1 MFERYTERARRVLFF
16 ARYEASQL
24 GSISIETE
32 HLLLGLIREGKGLT
46 SRIFARSHLSL
57 ESIRKEIEGRTVFRE
72 KVSTSVEIPFSAE
85 TKRVLQFAA
94 EEADRLLHN
103 YIGTEHLLLGILREE
118 RSVAATILM
127 EKGMRLNTVRE
138 DIVALLNEKTTL
150 TRVKETPLLAEF
162 SRDLTEAAMKNQLD
176 PLVGRHIEIER
187 VQQVLCR
194 RTKNNAVLI
203 GEPGVGKTAIVE
215 GLAQKIVYGDV
226 PHFLADKR
234 LLALD
239 ISLIVA
245 GTKYRGQFEERLK
258 AIMKELTENP
268 NIIVFIDE
276 LHTLVGAGSAEGSLD
291 AANIL
296 KPALS
301 RGEIRCIGATTP
313 SEYRK
318 YIEKDRSLERRFQAI
333 KVDPPNERETIEV
346 LMGVKDRY
354 ETFHHV
360 EYTTEAI
367 EAAVYQSSR
376 YITDRF
382 LPDKAI
388 DLVDEA
394 GARAKL
400 REAGYSEEFG
410 EINRSIRVAV
420 EQMETAVSEKNFEK
434 AQFYREQEV
443 QAREN
448 LQFVREKFDVKSSTR
463 RVVVGKGEIDEVVS
477 KWTGVPL
484 TSINQDEGDKLLHME
499 DALHNR
505 VISQDA
511 AISALSRA
519 IRRSRAG
526 LKSPNRPVGSF
537 IFLGPTGVG
546 KTELARA
553 IANFLFGSDH
563 ALIRFDMSEYMEKHS
578 VSKLIGS
585 PPGYVGHEEGGQLTE
600 KVKRNPYSVVLLDEV
615 EKAHPDLFNIL
626 LQVFEDGHLTD
637 GLGNRVNFKNT
648 IIIMTSNIGARFI
661 QKKASLGFQ
670 SADSGVISPQRQR
683 HGARRGEEDVQPGVH
698 QPHRR
703 DHRLRGALGRRP
715 PDHHQAAREA
725 GERQP
730 GRPPA
735 PPRARAGSHR
745 LDHRADVQGSL
756 VRRPSA
762 APRDP
767 ALYRGSAVRGAHPR
781 APQGGRHPGVPRCGE
796 PGVPSGRRD
805 RERPPAGLTRL
816 RMGGPC
822 HGYGAA
828 SARPLGSLARLRS
841 SKLMAWPLP
850 GPSVRA
856 AAGRS
861 QPPIMRVFALLLV
874 ALAAAGEVR
883 AQTPPAGTP
892 VRPGPVRRRRAI
904 FPRRSAARPSRRPAG
919 CPRPA
924 PARSSTRSCSA
935 SRSRAEAP

>member
-1 MFERYTERARRVLFF
+1 M
-16 ARYEASQL
+16 
-24 GSISIETE
+24 
-32 HLLLGLIREGKGLT
+32 
-46 SRIFARSHLSL
+46 
-57 ESIRKEIEGRTVFRE
+57 
-72 KVSTSVEIPFSAE
+72 
-85 TKRVLQFAA
+85 LQFAA

-118 RSVAATILM
+118 RSVASTILS

-138 DIVALLNEKTTL
+138 DIVQLLNEKTTL

-162 SRDLTEAAMKNQLD
+162 SRDLSDVAMKNGLD
-176 PLVGRHIEIER
+176 PLVGRTLEVER

-215 GLAQKIVYGDV
+215 GLAQKIVRGDV

-313 SEYRK
+313 AEYRK

-333 KVDPPNERETIEV
+333 KVEPPSEAESLEILNGI
-346 LMGVKDRY
+346 KDRY
-354 ETFHHV
+354 ESYHHV
-360 EYTTEAI
+360 TYTSDAM

-394 GARAKL
+394 GSRAKL
-400 REAGYSEEFG
+400 REAGYSEEFS
-410 EINRSIRVAV
+410 EINKSIRVAV
-420 EQMETAVSEKNFEK
+420 EQMENATAQKDYER
-434 AQFYREQEV
+434 AQFFREQEV
-443 QAREN
+443 LAREN
-448 LQFVREKFDVKSSTR
+448 LQFVREKFDVKTGAHAIE
-463 RVVVGKGEIDEVVS
+463 VGKQDIDEVVS

-484 TSINQDEGDKLLHME
+484 TSINQDESAKLLSME
-499 DALHNR
+499 EDLHRR
-505 VISQDA
+505 VISQERA
-511 AISALSRA
+511 VSALARA

-526 LKSPNRPVGSF
+526 LKSPHRPVGSF
-537 IFLGPTGVG
+537 VFLGPTGVG

-553 IANFLFGSDH
+553 LANFLFASET

-600 KVKRNPYSVVLLDEV
+600 KVKRHPYSVVLLDEI

-637 GLGNRVNFKNT
+637 GLGNRVDFKNA
-648 IIIMTSNIGARFI
+648 IVIMTSNIGARYI
-661 QKKASLGFQ
+661 QKKASVGFQ
-670 SADSGVISPQRQR
+670 STDANEIQRSVSDMVLSEVKRTFNPEFVNRVDEIIVFEALSDDDLRQIMRMLVDQLNENLVARDLRISLTS
-683 HGARRGEEDVQPGVH
+683 DVV
-698 QPHRR
+698 
-703 DHRLRGALGRRP
+703 DWII
-715 PDHHQAAREA
+715 DTT
-725 GERQP
+725 
-730 GRPPA
+730 
-735 PPRARAGSHR
+735 
-745 LDHRADVQGSL
+745 
-756 VRRPSA
+756 
-762 APRDP
+762 
-767 ALYRGSAVRGAHPR
+767 
-781 APQGGRHPGVPRCGE
+781 CK
-796 PGVPSGRRD
+796 D
-805 RERPPAGLTRL
+805 RS
-816 RMGGPC
+816 
-822 HGYGAA
+822 YG
-828 SARPLGSLARLRS
+828 ARPL
-841 SKLMAWPLP
+841 
-850 GPSVRA
+850 
-856 AAGRS
+856 
-861 QPPIMRVFALLLV
+861 
-874 ALAAAGEVR
+874 
-883 AQTPPAGTP
+883 
-892 VRPGPVRRRRAI
+892 RRAI
-904 FPRRSAARPSRRPAG
+904 QRHVEDPLSEELIRGRLERGDVEVYLDGGVLAYRAAGLELEGRRLA
-919 CPRPA
+919 
-924 PARSSTRSCSA
+924 
-935 SRSRAEAP
+935 

>member
-57 ESIRKEIEGRTVFRE
+57 ENIRKEIEGRTVFRE

-118 RSVAATILM
+118 RSVAASILM

-138 DIVALLNEKTTL
+138 DIVQLLNEKTTL

-162 SRDLTEAAMKNQLD
+162 SRDLTESAMKNQLD
-176 PLVGRHIEIER
+176 PLVGRDYELER

-234 LLALD
+234 ILALD

-258 AIMKELTENP
+258 AIMKELTDNP

-313 SEYRK
+313 AEYRK

-333 KVDPPNERETIEV
+333 KVDPPAERETIEII
-346 LMGVKDRY
+346 LGVKDRY
-354 ETFHHV
+354 ESFHHV
-360 EYTTEAI
+360 EYTREAI

-388 DLVDEA
+388 DLIDEA

-420 EQMETAVSEKNFEK
+420 EQMENAVSQKDFEK

-443 QAREN
+443 SAREN
-448 LQFVREKFDVKSSTR
+448 LQFVREKFDVKSSAR
-463 RVVVGKGEIDEVVS
+463 RVAVGKQEIDEVVS

-484 TSINQDEGDKLLHME
+484 ASINQDEGDKLLRME
-499 DALHNR
+499 QDLHRR
-505 VISQDA
+505 VVSQERA
-511 AISALSRA
+511 TSAVSRA

-526 LKSPNRPVGSF
+526 LKNPNRPVGSF
-537 IFLGPTGVG
+537 MFLGPTGVG

-553 IANFLFGSDH
+553 LANFLFGSDN

-600 KVKRNPYSVVLLDEV
+600 KVRRNPVLRRAARRNREG
-615 EKAHPDLFNIL
+615 AP
-626 LQVFEDGHLTD
+626 GHLQHP
-637 GLGNRVNFKNT
+637 V
-648 IIIMTSNIGARFI
+648 A
-661 QKKASLGFQ
+661 
-670 SADSGVISPQRQR
+670 GVR
-683 HGARRGEEDVQPGVH
+683 
-698 QPHRR
+698 
-703 DHRLRGALGRRP
+703 RRP
-715 PDHHQAAREA
+715 SDR
-725 GERQP
+725 
-730 GRPPA
+730 
-735 PPRARAGSHR
+735 RARATG
-745 LDHRADVQGSL
+745 
-756 VRRPSA
+756 
-762 APRDP
+762 
-767 ALYRGSAVRGAHPR
+767 
-781 APQGGRHPGVPRCGE
+781 
-796 PGVPSGRRD
+796 
-805 RERPPAGLTRL
+805 
-816 RMGGPC
+816 
-822 HGYGAA
+822 
-828 SARPLGSLARLRS
+828 
-841 SKLMAWPLP
+841 
-850 GPSVRA
+850 
-856 AAGRS
+856 
-861 QPPIMRVFALLLV
+861 
-874 ALAAAGEVR
+874 
-883 AQTPPAGTP
+883 
-892 VRPGPVRRRRAI
+892 
-904 FPRRSAARPSRRPAG
+904 
-919 CPRPA
+919 
-924 PARSSTRSCSA
+924 
-935 SRSRAEAP
+935 